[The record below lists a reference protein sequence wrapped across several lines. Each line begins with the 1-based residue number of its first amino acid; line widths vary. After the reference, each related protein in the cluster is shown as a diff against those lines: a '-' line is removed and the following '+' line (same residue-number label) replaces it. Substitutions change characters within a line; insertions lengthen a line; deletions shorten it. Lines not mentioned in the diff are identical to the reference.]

1 LAEAIRRR
9 DQFLAMLS
17 HELRNPLAAILN
29 AANIMDHSGV
39 GDEFLREVG
48 NMLQR
53 QSQQM
58 ARLLDDLLDVSR
70 VTQNKIEM
78 RKQPTPVSDIVEG
91 AVESVRPLIAAHDLK
106 FCESIETPSMH
117 VDGDPVRLQ
126 QALSNLLV
134 NAAKY
139 TPSGGRVGLD
149 VFPEDGHVV
158 LRVSDTGA
166 GISPENL
173 DSIFELFVQCDQT
186 LSRSRGGMGVGLTL
200 VRSIVEQH
208 AGRVTAHSDGPG
220 QGSRFEIRLP
230 RLKETAERL
239 AGYQEE
245 RRCNSPA
252 KNASI
257 LIVEDQDDN
266 RLLLRRLLELQGFQV
281 YTAENGPKGLAAIE
295 QHRPDVALIDIGLPG
310 LTGYEVARQVRD
322 SLGNQQI
329 YLVAL
334 TGYGQSQD
342 VQAAFDAGFDNHV
355 VKPLDSQKLARLL
368 ELRHAGR
375 ERQSL
380 ASTNGRS

>member
-1 LAEAIRRR
+1 
-9 DQFLAMLS
+9 
-17 HELRNPLAAILN
+17 
-29 AANIMDHSGV
+29 V
-39 GDEFLREVG
+39 
-48 NMLQR
+48 
-53 QSQQM
+53 
-58 ARLLDDLLDVSR
+58 
-70 VTQNKIEM
+70 
-78 RKQPTPVSDIVEG
+78 
-91 AVESVRPLIAAHDLK
+91 
-106 FCESIETPSMH
+106 
-117 VDGDPVRLQ
+117 
-126 QALSNLLV
+126 
-134 NAAKY
+134 
-139 TPSGGRVGLD
+139 
-149 VFPEDGHVV
+149 
-158 LRVSDTGA
+158 
-166 GISPENL
+166 
-173 DSIFELFVQCDQT
+173 
-186 LSRSRGGMGVGLTL
+186 
-200 VRSIVEQH
+200 
-208 AGRVTAHSDGPG
+208 
-220 QGSRFEIRLP
+220 
-230 RLKETAERL
+230 RL
-239 AGYQEE
+239 AGYLEE